1 MFKSILTLLTIVLLI
16 IGGPVASQPYNWDFA
31 ESLAGSGS
39 GSGLVKM
46 DQDYAGNI
54 YICGEFTGSRA
65 FGSYTLTATGNKDIF
80 VAKYNNAGVC
90 QWAIHGGGLNT
101 TVNSGGIVNHNG
113 IIYITGSFNGSLH
126 LSNLTVSTNPP
137 NTQVYIALIDPSSG
151 VVNILKQEGGNF
163 DDAATGICKSASGG
177 FYITGSFAG
186 VANFGSYSV
195 NSGNFS
201 NTDVFIAKYN
211 AFGNCMW
218 VKKGGSLAQEDKGIA
233 VKELPDGNVALT
245 GYFQGAAYFD
255 TWWMIGNAGTD
266 MFLVCYNAAGAV
278 QWATHGGS
286 PGTDL
291 PTAITTDSLD
301 YIYVTGEIGFS
312 ATFSSIS
319 VPGDGYGTAFIAKY
333 DSVGNCQWVQTAES
347 FGSDIGSELVTDP
360 GGNSYMIGDISG
372 DANFSGTFLTGAM
385 GFDGFVSKYDPAGN
399 LIWVIRMAN
408 PGLNDIRSVLL
419 QSNGALILSGEFEN
433 PMTLGSLT
441 IQPSTVSTP
450 TLFLTLLSPGT
461 LGLNEPPAVTF
472 NIAPNPVSD
481 LLHIT
486 TTGNSLFTKSEIISI
501 QGKVIQTVSCLNP
514 ISGTLEIQVH
524 KLPAGSYFLRL
535 SGVYGTVVKPFNII
549 R

>member
-1 MFKSILTLLTIVLLI
+1 MTLITGMLLLASS
-16 IGGPVASQPYNWDFA
+16 PVVSQPYNWDFA
-31 ESLAGSGS
+31 ESLAGSTS

-54 YICGEFTGSRA
+54 YVCGEFTDTRT
-65 FGSYTLTATGNKDIF
+65 FGPYTLTATGNKDIF
-80 VAKYNNAGVC
+80 VAKYDNTGMC

-101 TVNSGGIVNHNG
+101 TVNSGGIVIHNG

-137 NTQVYIALIDPSSG
+137 NTQVYIALIDPSNG
-151 VVNILKQEGGNF
+151 MVNVLKQEGGNF
-163 DDAATGICKSASGG
+163 DDFATGICKSASGG

-211 AFGNCMW
+211 AFGNCLW
-218 VKKGGSLAQEDKGIA
+218 VKKGGSLAQEDKGLA
-233 VKELPDGNVALT
+233 VKEMPDGNVVLT

-255 TWWMIGNAGTD
+255 TWWMIGNAGAD
-266 MFLVCYNAAGAV
+266 IFLVCYNSAGAV

-286 PGTDL
+286 AGTDL

-301 YIYVTGEIGFS
+301 YVYVTGEIG
-312 ATFSSIS
+312 AGGTFSSIY

-333 DSVGNCQWVQTAES
+333 DSTGNCQWVKTAES

-360 GGNSYMIGDISG
+360 GGNSYMVGDISG
-372 DANFSGTFLTGAM
+372 NANFSGTQLNGAM

-399 LIWVIRMAN
+399 LIWVIRLAN

-433 PMTLGSLT
+433 TMSLGNFT
-441 IQPSTVSTP
+441 IQPSPPGTP

-461 LGLNEPPAVTF
+461 LGLNEPSAATF
-472 NIAPNPVSD
+472 SIAPNPASD
-481 LLHIT
+481 WLYVVGEGT
-486 TTGNSLFTKSEIISI
+486 TLYTKSEIIGI
-501 QGKVIQTVSCLNP
+501 DGKVIQTAYNHAFENGTFDIP
-514 ISGTLEIQVH
+514 INTLA
-524 KLPAGSYFLRL
+524 AGSYFLRL
-535 SGVYGTVVKPFNII
+535 SGDSGTAVKRFHVI